1 MILNCECKTQYPDI
15 FQWKSAR
22 KIEVDGICSVKFGP
36 DLIPIGNGYYFE
48 ICWNKLIFDKN
59 GLFLYSPTVTIL
71 F

>member
-15 FQWKSAR
+15 FQWKPAR

-48 ICWNKLIFDKN
+48 IC
-59 GLFLYSPTVTIL
+59 
-71 F
+71 